1 MQRGVRGERDKGWKI
16 WGEQDRRGEGGRE
29 EERTREM
36 KEREWKVKETLRK
49 GGNKKAMR
57 V

>member
-1 MQRGVRGERDKGWKI
+1 
-16 WGEQDRRGEGGRE
+16 
-29 EERTREM
+29 M

-57 V
+57 VQEKEREREKRREKERAERKLEKKKAKG

>member
-16 WGEQDRRGEGGRE
+16 QGEQDRRGGGRE